1 MMKNKAKYE
10 EVKALIKPAKFIC
23 KGCGRAAAKA
33 INLCDPEPL
42 YFFSIINQKVLR
54 ARQ

>member
-1 MMKNKAKYE
+1 MPHEGHDNHICEMMKNKAKYE

-42 YFFSIINQKVLR
+42 
-54 ARQ
+54 